1 MFEKLIVS
9 SFQFV
14 ISVPKKMSKKLL
26 LDKEIGDGGNL
37 R

>member
-14 ISVPKKMSKKLL
+14 ISVPSKMFKKLL